1 MQNGSGIG
9 PSAGAGS
16 SGSRRALAPH
26 NWVLCALEILA
37 GLGVKTLE
45 LCIRLGFCR
54 CVLLLVNREPCRD
67 GRVPRLTR
75 CHPSSHPRG
84 TGEQRGLQ

>member
-16 SGSRRALAPH
+16 SGSRRALGPH
-26 NWVLCALEILA
+26 NWVLCAPEILA
-37 GLGVKTLE
+37 GLGIKALE
-45 LCIRLGFCR
+45 LHTRLGFCR
-54 CVLLLVNREPCRD
+54 CLWLLVNREPCRD
-67 GRVPRLTR
+67 GRFPRLTG

-84 TGEQRGLQ
+84 TAEQRGPQ